1 VKLLLLFLAL
11 SAKALQAES
20 NPAEMLAKACSL
32 GDLKTAEILLSS
44 GVDPDLPDRYGR
56 TPLYYAASFN
66 QTKLVAL
73 LLAYHA
79 HPNMPYP
86 PLQVAAQRGNLHI
99 AEMLF
104 AAGAQ
109 IDTKPATGR
118 TALHFAV
125 IGDHLDVIRFLI
137 EKGAEVN
144 VRDVEGT
151 SPLDDAVWR
160 GYLDAT
166 AILMAHGARLNEPE
180 AKTGATPI
188 NEAAYRGNTP
198 LVQYL
203 LQFNPDLG
211 ISDKRGYTPLENA
224 IRMGNADSALLLLE
238 AETNVQKTSQFFKKM
253 ISAAIKKDES
263 VLVAALLRHGAL
275 ANGTLPSG
283 ATPLDTAASTGAVK
297 AARVLLNNGADPN
310 RGGRNGTSPLEDAS
324 LKGFDTIVGML
335 LDHGALVNQ
344 VNSGSGTTAL
354 YAAASFG
361 KGNVV
366 TLLLKRGADPTICG
380 KGHATP
386 YQTALDNGYSEIAAQ
401 IQRHGES
408 EDCKAQ

>member
-297 AARVLLNNGADPN
+297 VARVLLNNGADPN
-310 RGGRNGTSPLEDAS
+310 RSGRNGTTPLEDAC

-361 KGNVV
+361 KGDVV
-366 TLLLKRGADPTICG
+366 KLLLKRGADPTTCG
-380 KGHATP
+380 KGHVTP
-386 YQTALDNGYSEIAAQ
+386 YQAALDHGYSEIAAQ
-401 IQRHGES
+401 IQRHGGS